1 MVFQTVEV
9 YNALMALIFNFYT
22 QLIEVESP
30 QTDIL
35 IQDLINQIRQEEE
48 SDLGIIF
55 SKIADATGKDS
66 LGGTVYTGITVF
78 LYPNWQIKFWQGN
91 YTAEISGG
99 NLVGGAGGNPVAYT
113 PGVNVRLLQSASS
126 TLLTGSLTQ
135 EEHDKLMTGLD
146 TSVPE
151 AVWSESLQNY
161 NTAGTAGKIV
171 KQIKTR
177 ATLASMK

>member
-1 MVFQTVEV
+1 
-9 YNALMALIFNFYT
+9 MALIFNFYT
-22 QLIEVESP
+22 QLIEVEAP
-30 QTDIL
+30 QTEVSV
-35 IQDLINQIRQEEE
+35 QDLINQIRQEEE

-78 LYPNWQIKFWQGN
+78 LYPNWQIKFWQGS

-99 NLVGGAGGNPVAYT
+99 NLVGGPSGNPVAYT
-113 PGVNVRLLQSASS
+113 PGVNVKIIQSASS

-146 TSVPE
+146 TSIPD

-177 ATLASMK
+177 ATLATMK

>member
-1 MVFQTVEV
+1 
-9 YNALMALIFNFYT
+9 MALIFNFYT
-22 QLIEVESP
+22 QLIEVEAP
-30 QTDIL
+30 QTEISV
-35 IQDLINQIRQEEE
+35 QDLINQIRQEEM
-48 SDLGIIF
+48 SDLGMIF

-78 LYPNWQIKFWQGN
+78 LYPNWQIKFWQGS
-91 YTAEISGG
+91 YTAEIGGG

-113 PGVNVRLLQSASS
+113 PGVNVQIIQSASS

-177 ATLASMK
+177 ANLAAMK